1 MANYA
6 DSFTRLVPPDLT
18 PVFTC
23 NCILNY
29 IYGEL
34 EGRQLP
40 GPRGPMTFGEVAY
53 QVLNQTMA
61 YLQFV
66 KES

>member
-1 MANYA
+1 M
-6 DSFTRLVPPDLT
+6 